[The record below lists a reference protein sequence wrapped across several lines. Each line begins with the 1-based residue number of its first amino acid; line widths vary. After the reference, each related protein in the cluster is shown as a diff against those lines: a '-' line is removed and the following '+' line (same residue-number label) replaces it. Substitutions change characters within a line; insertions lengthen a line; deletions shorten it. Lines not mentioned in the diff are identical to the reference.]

1 MPKKKISETVDTKD
15 LSAMTTEESESKK
28 VKPSDVVEKS
38 DVSKTEKPKVMTLD
52 DFESFDP
59 SASHEDL
66 SEDDVFDDEDESY

>member
-1 MPKKKISETVDTKD
+1 MPKKKTSETVDTKD
-15 LSAMTTEESESKK
+15 LSAMTIEEAESIES
-28 VKPSDVVEKS
+28 SDVVEKS
-38 DVSKTEKPKVMTLD
+38 DVSKTEKPKVMSLD

>member
-15 LSAMTTEESESKK
+15 LSAMTTEESETINA
-28 VKPSDVVEKS
+28 PSDVVEKS
-38 DVSKTEKPKVMTLD
+38 DVSKTEKPKKMSLD

>member
-15 LSAMTTEESESKK
+15 LSAMTTEEVDSSN
-28 VKPSDVVEKS
+28 KPSDAVEKS
-38 DVSKTEKPKVMTLD
+38 DVSKTEKPKVMSLD

-66 SEDDVFDDEDESY
+66 SEDDVFDDDDESY